1 MVVACHGIDL
11 LRWHLTLS
19 FFGGMVSCLV
29 TAEAVNSRSHNISS
43 IKLYLLKLTNRTL
56 QFDLEVA
63 FFVFI

>member
-1 MVVACHGIDL
+1 MA
-11 LRWHLTLS
+11 LTCCDGTLHYL

-63 FFVFI
+63 FLCVYLVN